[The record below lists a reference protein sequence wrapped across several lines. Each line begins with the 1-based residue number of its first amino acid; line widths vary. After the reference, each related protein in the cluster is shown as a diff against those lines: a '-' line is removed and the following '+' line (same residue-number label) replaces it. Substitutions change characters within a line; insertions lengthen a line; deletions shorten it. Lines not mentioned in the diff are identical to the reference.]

1 MEENE
6 LRKLR
11 ETLISVSLSFCSVYI
26 VNHNTVAVAFETVH
40 CTQIPVHYEGTQQ
53 HAVFK
58 NLYGIAEI
66 AKAIVTDQFIIVSRF
81 RACNGRRFDLQ
92 GLVKEIGFGFVLSK
106 GFD

>member
-11 ETLISVSLSFCSVYI
+11 ETLTSVSLSFCSVYI

-40 CTQIPVHYEGTQQ
+40 CIQIPVHYEGPQQ

-66 AKAIVTDQFIIVSRF
+66 AKAKVTDQFIIVSRF
-81 RACNGRRFDLQ
+81 RACTDKLISESPLRRERRPSQ
-92 GLVKEIGFGFVLSK
+92 
-106 GFD
+106 